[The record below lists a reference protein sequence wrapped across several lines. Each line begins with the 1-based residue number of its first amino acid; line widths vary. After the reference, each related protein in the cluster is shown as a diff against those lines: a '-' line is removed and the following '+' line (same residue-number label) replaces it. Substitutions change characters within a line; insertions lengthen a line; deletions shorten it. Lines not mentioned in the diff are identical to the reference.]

1 MKTKH
6 KEEKL
11 KNTNKIKVK
20 NNRKII
26 IIHIHN
32 KMPAVWDSKV
42 MFVSGSQFWGLALY
56 SPFWSVSGPFVIPH
70 LIISLGGRQKKVGGG
85 KREDPKGKG
94 KKKKKMLISLLL
106 TLNLLPIQQVLLVFL
121 DATGRRGWASLF
133 SLPLVLRG
141 WRPGLGHT
149 IHSFLASDPGLLWAV
164 RLKSATHLLTVSLCP
179 AQSPRQAGH
188 MIPLCYCLWAC
199 SARLTGAHISP
210 LPLTLGAR
218 CSRQAGCTV
227 ELSYCLWACSARQV
241 GCTFPLHQSL

>member
-1 MKTKH
+1 MYGTAIIYNSTRTTIIWQEIYDLDDQNRKYQIKSGVLLEHGWSESRKIKIQYRENKENQSNNAIKQRNKTRKTKH

-32 KMPAVWDSKV
+32 KMPALWDSKV

-94 KKKKKMLISLLL
+94 KKKK
-106 TLNLLPIQQVLLVFL
+106 
-121 DATGRRGWASLF
+121 
-133 SLPLVLRG
+133 
-141 WRPGLGHT
+141 
-149 IHSFLASDPGLLWAV
+149 
-164 RLKSATHLLTVSLCP
+164 
-179 AQSPRQAGH
+179 
-188 MIPLCYCLWAC
+188 
-199 SARLTGAHISP
+199 
-210 LPLTLGAR
+210 R
-218 CSRQAGCTV
+218 C
-227 ELSYCLWACSARQV
+227 
-241 GCTFPLHQSL
+241 